1 MSRGLYNFPHGCI
14 KRPEKQFKEEG
25 SSLEINSVM
34 EGQHGHGGW
43 SSLCGS
49 RSCTYFVTS
58 QRLEVERTW
67 LASALTC
74 KICRSE
80 ARPPGRPQLLKVPQF
95 SKEYCQLGT
104 KYSNIRRLEIF
115 HIQTITDVEY
125 HESMYFYSGSAHGQ
139 CYWLSEPVM
148 EGVIP
153 TSKDCCEH

>member
-58 QRLEVERTW
+58 QRQEVERTW

-74 KICRSE
+74 KICWGPSSRQAPTPKGPTVFQRVLPAGDQVLKHPLVGDISHPNHNRCGVSWE
-80 ARPPGRPQLLKVPQF
+80 HVLLFWICSWPM
-95 SKEYCQLGT
+95 LLI
-104 KYSNIRRLEIF
+104 IRAC
-115 HIQTITDVEY
+115 Y
-125 HESMYFYSGSAHGQ
+125 GSSDT
-139 CYWLSEPVM
+139 YV
-148 EGVIP
+148 
-153 TSKDCCEH
+153 